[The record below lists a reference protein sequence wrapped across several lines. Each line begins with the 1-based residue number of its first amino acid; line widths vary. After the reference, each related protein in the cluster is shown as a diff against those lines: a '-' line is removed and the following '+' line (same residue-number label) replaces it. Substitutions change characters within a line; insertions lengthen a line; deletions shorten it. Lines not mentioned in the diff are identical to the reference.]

1 MTDIVI
7 TDGDQAVFTP
17 AFGAAI
23 VVVRPGRLTGSG
35 KSTLSGKKICV
46 EGDEK
51 KLEVPGCA
59 YVTPQFIIPGTGTL
73 KIAALGADQL
83 TKKSKNEGKA
93 ILLKGSVFTA
103 VFEVQNPAKDPSSPP
118 PKPDPVPKYSGTGQL
133 VSFNLK
139 FKAD

>member
-35 KSTLSGKKICV
+35 KSALSGKKICV

-83 TKKSKNEGKA
+83 TKKSKDEGKA
-93 ILLKGSVFTA
+93 IVLKGSVFTA